1 MRGRAP
7 LNFDVRRRI
16 KTTVQINATV
26 LTSLIAF
33 AYAILTAA
41 SALLFKHERSAA
53 STIILIGFAT
63 LLLDQLILFVSYLR
77 IQANFRT
84 KSGDSLFLFITMQT
98 RVIFLWWG
106 SGPRHWD
113 FFSMR

>member
-1 MRGRAP
+1 
-7 LNFDVRRRI
+7 
-16 KTTVQINATV
+16 VQINATV

-84 KSGDSLFLFITMQT
+84 KSGDSLFLMYHRANSRYIFM
-98 RVIFLWWG
+98 VGLWASALGFLWYAL
-106 SGPRHWD
+106 SH
-113 FFSMR
+113 